1 MIMMNAPPYFLP
13 HGVHIIGG
21 LVAFT
26 LPLLVIG
33 GFSPDNASSVQKM
46 GIIFGILSAIHCS
59 LYSSKRVRVTARRI

>member
-1 MIMMNAPPYFLP
+1 
-13 HGVHIIGG
+13 
-21 LVAFT
+21 VAFT